1 MRPAD
6 CLWVV
11 VSVLGVTLV
20 GCADIPAPRVLDEA
34 DEVSASPAA
43 QEMKQHAQPAW
54 ARAEKRRLEAHEA
67 LKEGPQA
74 RAQFMGE
81 EAIALYEEGIG
92 LSRLAKSE
100 LRSKAADEDQSG
112 LEKELADLEAAQQRA
127 AADVEA
133 LTQRLHAA
141 QAVVAPAAQGPEAE
155 AARRDAARSFLTQA
169 KLLCGAARLLGAGAG
184 GQDAKGA
191 PEDPTSP
198 AVLAR
203 DLTSAEAQI
212 TALDAELADASK
224 PAALDG
230 ATRTRAQCSSV
241 LSRVRR
247 GSASQ
252 AKGATSADELLQQVS
267 AMSARSKGPP
277 MEPARDERGVVITL
291 RDVFESDGSLKDS
304 ARERIAELD
313 RVAAANTRFPIA
325 IVVHSDA
332 NIAKKDLARWEA
344 RGATV
349 AGALAS
355 VDKARSVVLV
365 AADTQP
371 IVSSSSSDR
380 SRNARIE
387 IVFIAPEAL

>member
-1 MRPAD
+1 MRPAQ
-6 CLWVV
+6 CLRVV
-11 VSVLGVTLV
+11 VSVLGLLV

-43 QEMKQHAQPAW
+43 QEIKQYAQPAW

-81 EAIALYEEGIG
+81 EAIALYEEGVG

-100 LRSKAADEDQSG
+100 LRSKAAEEDQSG
-112 LEKELADLEAAQQRA
+112 LDKELAELEAAQQRA

-133 LTQRLHAA
+133 LTQRLQAA
-141 QAVVAPAAQGPEAE
+141 QAVAAPSAQGPEAE

-184 GQDAKGA
+184 GQEVKGSA
-191 PEDPTSP
+191 EDPTSP
-198 AVLAR
+198 AELAR
-203 DLTSAEAQI
+203 ELSAAEAQI
-212 TALDAELADASK
+212 TALDAELADGSK

-230 ATRTRAQCSSV
+230 ATRARAQCSSV
-241 LSRVRR
+241 LSRIRR
-247 GSASQ
+247 GGTA
-252 AKGATSADELLQQVS
+252 ALKGGASADELLQQVS
-267 AMSARSKGPP
+267 AMSARSKGML

-291 RDVFESDGSLKDS
+291 RDVFESDGSLKAS
-304 ARERIAELD
+304 ARERLTELD
-313 RVAAANTRFPIA
+313 RVAAANGRFPIA

-332 NIAKKDLARWEA
+332 SIANKELGRWQA

-349 AGALAS
+349 ASALAS
-355 VDKARSVVLV
+355 VDKARSLVVV
-365 AADTQP
+365 AADSQP
-371 IVSSSSSDR
+371 IVSSASSDR